1 MKCFITALMAALASL
16 ALAVDPVVDS
26 SVAEST
32 TESVATEVTLLPWP
46 TRRTT
51 TLSTSTSTSSSFI
64 ITVTTLPGKPTVT
77 PVACPTVTLT
87 TRPANCQPI
96 RCPIPGCTYEEDM
109 IIPCNCVPRTLLWV
123 EGCQTACPVGCA
135 TSTSTLSQLCA
146 TATPAQALPSA
157 V

>member
-96 RCPIPGCTYEEDM
+96 RLCPLLFRDLALVTAKGRQLKDTEGFGMAVIKTEDHRQFR
-109 IIPCNCVPRTLLWV
+109 IAI
-123 EGCQTACPVGCA
+123 
-135 TSTSTLSQLCA
+135 
-146 TATPAQALPSA
+146 
-157 V
+157 